1 MPRPATAM
9 IIVRLGLITLCA
21 LWMHIAAAREPGGQ
35 AGASWVGAW
44 SMAPQAVARHPA
56 APSYDRAP
64 TLFNA
69 TVRQIIVPTLSGR
82 ALRLRLSN
90 RFGTLD
96 VRVDKVTVA
105 MVRRG
110 AAIDPATLHIVLF
123 DGQARLRIPAGGSIL
138 SDAVELPVQAGK
150 AVAVSLAVRGTVAP
164 QTWHKL
170 ASQVN
175 FISAA
180 GDHTGDA
187 GGAAF
192 TRHVT
197 SYLWLDGMQVRV
209 PAAEHA
215 AAVVAIGD
223 SITDGM
229 RSTLNADRRWPD
241 ALSRRL
247 REAGIRNLAVLNAGI
262 SGNRLLHDSP
272 CYGESLEQRFQ
283 RDALDQ
289 PGVRAVIVLVGIND
303 INFGF
308 VAPRAGLDCDTPHV
322 KVSAADLIAGY
333 RKLIAQTHARGLA
346 IYAGTITPASLPPR
360 REAVRLAVNAWI
372 RDSHAFD
379 GVIDFDAALRDPAH
393 PSRLLPR
400 DDSGDHVHPSD
411 AGYAAMA
418 AAAPLRALQPPAALA
433 GSDQDRDLA
442 TPAIR

>member
-1 MPRPATAM
+1 M

-21 LWMHIAAAREPGGQ
+21 LWMHAAAARELGAQ
-35 AGASWVGAW
+35 AGGASWVGAW
-44 SMAPQAVARHPA
+44 AMAPQAVAQHPA
-56 APSYDRAP
+56 APGYDRAP
-64 TLFNA
+64 AVFNA
-69 TVRQIIVPTLSGR
+69 TVRQIIVPTLPGP

-90 RFGTLD
+90 RFGTQD
-96 VRVDKVTVA
+96 VRIDKVTVA

-110 AAIDPATLHIVLF
+110 AAIDPATLRTVLF
-123 DGQARLRIPAGGSIL
+123 DGQASLRIPAGGSRV
-138 SDAVELPVQAGK
+138 SDAVDLPVQAGK
-150 AVAVSLAVRGTVAP
+150 ALAVSLAVHGNVTP

-180 GDHTGDA
+180 GDHADDA

-192 TRHVT
+192 TRRVT
-197 SYLWLDGMQVRV
+197 SYLWLDGMQVRT

-229 RSTLNADRRWPD
+229 RSSLNADRRWPD
-241 ALSRRL
+241 VLARRL

-272 CYGESLEQRFQ
+272 CYGISLEQRFA

-289 PGVRAVIVLVGIND
+289 PGVRAVIVLAGIND

-308 VAPRAGLDCDTPHV
+308 VAPHAGLDCDVPHV

-333 RKLIAQTHARGLA
+333 RALIAQAHARGVV
-346 IYAGTITPASLPPR
+346 IVGGTITPANLPPGRETVR
-360 REAVRLAVNAWI
+360 RAVNAWI
-372 RDSHAFD
+372 RHSHAFD
-379 GVIDFDAALRDPAH
+379 GVIDFDAALRDPAQ

-400 DDSGDHVHPSD
+400 FDSGDHVHPSD

-418 AAAPLRALQPPAALA
+418 AAVPLGLLQALPPAPTVGTGGGRTVAA
-433 GSDQDRDLA
+433 AS
-442 TPAIR
+442 P